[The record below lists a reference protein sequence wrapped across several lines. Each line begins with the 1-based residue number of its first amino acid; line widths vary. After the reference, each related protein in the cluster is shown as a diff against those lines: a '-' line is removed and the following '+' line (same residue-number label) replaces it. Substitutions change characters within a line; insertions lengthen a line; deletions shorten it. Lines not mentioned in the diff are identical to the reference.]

1 MLHSER
7 HLVQTTWATLA
18 PNAPAVAVLFYDRLF
33 TLDPSLRLMFA
44 HADMAEQGKKLT
56 QMLSVAVASLDRL
69 EQLVPAVE
77 ALGRR
82 HAAYGVRDEHYDTV
96 GRALL
101 DTLALGLGQAFTSD
115 VRGAWAAVYATLSG
129 VMRRAAAEQKAALR
143 DAAAVHRSA
152 ARRRR
157 GTAVA

>member
-129 VMRRAAAEQKAALR
+129 FMRRAAAEQEAALC
-143 DAAAVHRSA
+143 DAAAVCRTA

-157 GTAVA
+157 GRAVA